1 MPCYS
6 IDGLIPVVHPEAYI
20 HPTAVLIGDVHVG
33 AGAYIGPN
41 ASLRADFGRIEIQEG
56 ANVQD
61 CCVLHGF
68 PQQLTL
74 VERNGHVGH
83 GAILHGC
90 TVREGALVG
99 MNAVLMDEVELGA
112 FSIVAAQSFVPAG
125 RKLPEKHLIV
135 GSPAK
140 VLRPLS
146 EEEIAWKGEGT
157 GTYQALTRRC
167 HASLREVQPL
177 AVSEPNRPRLPE
189 FKVEPKIRL
198 KDKPVDD

>member
-6 IDGLIPVVHPEAYI
+6 IDGLIPVVHPEAYV
-20 HPTAVLIGDVHVG
+20 HPTAVLIGDVHIG

-41 ASLRADFGRIEIQEG
+41 ASLRADFGRIEIREG

-68 PQQLTL
+68 PQNLTL

-146 EEEIAWKGEGT
+146 EEEIGWKGEGT
-157 GTYQALTRRC
+157 ETYQELTRRC
-167 HASLREVQPL
+167 LASLREVQPL
-177 AVSEPNRPRLPE
+177 AAAEAARPQLPA
-189 FKVEPKIRL
+189 FDVQPKIRL
-198 KDKPVDD
+198 KDKPVDG